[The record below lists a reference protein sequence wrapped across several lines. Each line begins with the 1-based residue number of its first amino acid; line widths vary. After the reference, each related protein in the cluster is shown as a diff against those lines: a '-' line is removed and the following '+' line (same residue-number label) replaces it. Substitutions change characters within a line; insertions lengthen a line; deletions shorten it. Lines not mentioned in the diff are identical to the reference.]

1 MTRLPR
7 CVQPCCFAT
16 GKRCGCCGKAGI
28 TDPAVRAIAC
38 DLNSTFRRMQAL
50 EARHAD
56 SIATLTEE
64 EADHERL
71 VANGPSVPSTPEQNI
86 NLAAGPVSA
95 APFNPRMASI
105 IETLRSMNA

>member
-1 MTRLPR
+1 MPGRL
-7 CVQPCCFAT
+7 A
-16 GKRCGCCGKAGI
+16 
-28 TDPAVRAIAC
+28 DPAVRAIAC

-71 VANGPSVPSTPEQNI
+71 VANGPEIPSTPESS
-86 NLAAGPVSA
+86 NLAAGAPTPSA